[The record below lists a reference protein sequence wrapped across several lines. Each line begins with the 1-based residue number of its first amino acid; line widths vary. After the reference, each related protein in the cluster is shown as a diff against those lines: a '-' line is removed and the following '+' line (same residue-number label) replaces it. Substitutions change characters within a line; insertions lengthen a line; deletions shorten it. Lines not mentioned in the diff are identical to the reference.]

1 MSMEHII
8 VSHFASINTKQHTPF
23 TLSVILNKT
32 ELLQNT
38 MDFYGIYVSL
48 VRYLIEVTEVYLN
61 LNFSVIQYTVMTL
74 YRAMQDNLAFSTFF
88 SKYALR
94 IDLEMFFITLQFL
107 MWMTIYHMYNPWM
120 NINQMW
126 VKKCE
131 NFSFS
136 NLLFLIWFRLMKHN
150 ILNTKQWW
158 LI

>member
-1 MSMEHII
+1 MEHIL
-8 VSHFASINTKQHTPF
+8 VSHFAPINTKQHTPF